1 MEVFVARQPI
11 FNTNLKVVAYELLF
25 RAGLENVFPNIDGDK
40 ATSSVI
46 SDSFLTMGME
56 TMTEGCPAFINCTRN
71 VLVEGYAHLFPK
83 KTMVVEVLE
92 DIEPDTEILDAIHKL
107 KTEGYKIALDD
118 YVGSP
123 STEPLIPFADVIK
136 VDFLQ
141 TTPEQQKAF
150 ADRFRAMKIGLLA
163 EKVET
168 AAEMEYGKSIG
179 YRLFQGYFFCKPT
192 VLTGNRVPESKVTK
206 LQLLHTVNQGDI
218 DFGKT
223 EEIIRHDAGMSYKL
237 LRYINSAYFG
247 LRREV
252 DNIKQ
257 ALVLLGQKNLRKWAS
272 LMACTSLGEG
282 KSTELLATAVTRAR
296 FCELLAELIGD
307 TSRSDDLF
315 LMGLLS
321 TIDALLDMPMDKALE
336 QIPLSEDLKA
346 ALLDKPGQLRDLLE
360 LVKDYEAGDWD
371 SFQEIKDQLQIN
383 EGDIPSIHREG
394 LKMAQSILAVEKSGV
409 TAPTA

>member
-11 FNTNLKVVAYELLF
+11 FNVNLKVVAYELLF
-25 RAGLENVFPNIDGDK
+25 RAGLENVFPNVDGDK

-46 SDSFLTMGME
+46 SDSFLTMGLD
-56 TMTEGCPAFINCTRN
+56 TITEGCPAFINFTRH
-71 VLVEGYAHLFPK
+71 VLLEGYAHLFPK
-83 KTMVVEVLE
+83 KNMVVEVLE
-92 DIEPDTEILDAIHKL
+92 DIEPDTEILDAVHKL
-107 KTEGYKIALDD
+107 KSEGYKIALDD
-118 YVGSP
+118 YTGSP
-123 STEPLIPFADVIK
+123 VTEPLIPFADVVK
-136 VDFLQ
+136 VDFIQ

-150 ADRFRAMKIGLLA
+150 ADRFRSMKISLLA

-168 AAEMEYGKSIG
+168 SEEMEYGKSIG
-179 YRLFQGYFFCKPT
+179 YRLFQGYFFCKPK
-192 VLTGNRVPESKVTK
+192 VLTGKRVPESKLTK

-218 DFGKT
+218 DFTKT
-223 EEIIRHDAGMSYKL
+223 EEIIRLDAGMSYKL

-257 ALVLLGQKNLRKWAS
+257 ALVLLGQRNLRKWAS

-307 TSRSDDLF
+307 SSRSDDLF

-321 TIDALLDMPMDKALE
+321 TIDALLDMPMEKALE
-336 QIPLSEDLKA
+336 QIPLSEDLKS
-346 ALLDKPGQLRDLLE
+346 ALLDKPGQLRNLLE
-360 LVKDYEAGDWD
+360 LVKGYETGDWD
-371 SFQEIKDQLQIN
+371 QFKELKDQLHVD
-383 EGDIPSIHREG
+383 EKEIPSIHREG
-394 LKMAQSILAVEKSGV
+394 LKMAQSILEVEKAGAS
-409 TAPTA
+409 APSV